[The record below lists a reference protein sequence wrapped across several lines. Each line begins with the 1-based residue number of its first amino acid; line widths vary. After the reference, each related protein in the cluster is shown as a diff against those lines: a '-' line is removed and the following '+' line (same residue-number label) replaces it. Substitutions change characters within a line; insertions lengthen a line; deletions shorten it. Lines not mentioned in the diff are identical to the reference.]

1 MPQLSY
7 SLNTPFATQ
16 PGSAA
21 SSMPEECYTGLGL
34 VSGAQTVTATVANST
49 AYQLTFVTS
58 AGNRTATYTSDGSAT
73 KAEIVAGLQAAVNA
87 LGDADYAAFNVGGDL
102 VLQPKAG
109 VSSPRAVSSTG
120 AGTLAIASR
129 SGILPFGVAVAL
141 DVTRFDSNDPQTLPV
156 RLPNAS
162 TDKILGIVRF
172 TQFFE
177 SYGASVASL
186 PAGQSVNVAKK
197 GHFWVSPEVAVTAG
211 DPVYARHTANG
222 GLTQLGA
229 LRNDADTS
237 NAIQLAGCRFLSS
250 ALAGGFAVVE
260 LNLP

>member
-177 SYGASVASL
+177 SYGASVA
-186 PAGQSVNVAKK
+186 KK